1 MIDAFVA
8 VGGNEDT
15 SGKVDA
21 DKLIEIIKKEFELT
35 IDIEGLIKEIDADG
49 SGEIEFNEFFD
60 LLKTDLSEG
69 KDNYDLEWFIYIY
82 LNVQSWIKLINLIIF
97 PESKNYEIFSFSVLI
112 INDFN

>member
-21 DKLIEIIKKEFELT
+21 DKLIQIIKKEFELT

-69 KDNYDLEWFIYIY
+69 KDNYDLE
-82 LNVQSWIKLINLIIF
+82 
-97 PESKNYEIFSFSVLI
+97 
-112 INDFN
+112 

>member
-69 KDNYDLEWFIYIY
+69 KDNYDLEWFIYNWY
-82 LNVQSWIKLINLIIF
+82 IKKCYNLSNWSRSTFIT
-97 PESKNYEIFSFSVLI
+97 
-112 INDFN
+112 